1 MNIQIQNR
9 SGFGYFFFG
18 AKLACQPGIKRFVL
32 FPLLINIV
40 LMGTGLYY
48 LFSKLSQWISEV
60 MGFLPEF
67 LSWLHYLLWPLAV
80 ISILFSFSYFFSAAA
95 NIIASPFSGLLAEKV
110 EQLLCNE
117 KVNDDG
123 LFDML
128 KDIPR
133 ILKREWRKLVYY
145 VPKALGLFLLL
156 WIPAIGQVI
165 GPVLWFI
172 FSAWILAIQY
182 CDFAFD
188 NHKIPFET
196 MRDDL
201 KKRQSKAYG
210 FGALVSVFT
219 SIPVLNLFV
228 LPVAVCGATAM
239 WVYEFKALHK

>member
-1 MNIQIQNR
+1 
-9 SGFGYFFFG
+9 
-18 AKLACQPGIKRFVL
+18 
-32 FPLLINIV
+32 
-40 LMGTGLYY
+40 
-48 LFSKLSQWISEV
+48 

-123 LFDML
+123 LVDML